1 MTEEQT
7 PKISVSDVPDP
18 ISELR
23 AIVKEQQQII
33 LKQNDAIKDLSARM
47 TQAEKMA
54 AAAPV
59 PAEPEPV
66 KEAPSPQDAA
76 YEAML
81 AEWGIKKEE

>member
-7 PKISVSDVPDP
+7 PTISVSDVPDP

-33 LKQNDAIKDLSARM
+33 VKQNEALKDLSVRM
-47 TQAEKMA
+47 TAAEKIA
-54 AAAPV
+54 SASPAPAQQV
-59 PAEPEPV
+59 QEAEP
-66 KEAPSPQDAA
+66 APSPQDAA

-81 AEWGIKKEE
+81 KEWGIRE